1 MQQRDTYDADAEATK
16 RGKSLLPRRGQ
27 EQTGKMTD

>member
-1 MQQRDTYDADAEATK
+1 MQQRDTYDADAEAKK
-16 RGKSLLPRRGQ
+16 RGKSLLARRGQ